1 MVSTR
6 DHAISKHKSFK
17 DSISCCLLSLYFFR
31 WFCDVVFAHPLHQ
44 DFSLEE
50 LEKPFGNLM
59 GTWWEHIGNKRKKN
73 APILPPCTPKLK
85 RKNLRPLHV
94 CWGFSLTIWGK
105 IPKVFITIFN
115 VFIHSKREWGSKE
128 IKENYSSFLKGKKV
142 VIKITKLFTNS
153 KEKN

>member
-59 GTWWEHIGNKRKKN
+59 GTWWEHI
-73 APILPPCTPKLK
+73 
-85 RKNLRPLHV
+85 
-94 CWGFSLTIWGK
+94 
-105 IPKVFITIFN
+105 
-115 VFIHSKREWGSKE
+115 
-128 IKENYSSFLKGKKV
+128 ENKGKKKCPSFAHSHPKTQKKKSKAPSCMLRLLIDHMRENSKSV
-142 VIKITKLFTNS
+142 YHHFQRIHSFQKRMRFEGNRRKLFVLSERKKSCN
-153 KEKN
+153 ENNQIVH